1 MPDSP
6 YKRPRL
12 VSPYGAPSPGL
23 SPAGMDVVS
32 YTPDKGQDL
41 IEFFANR
48 SERARSQDEKI
59 KELRKSTESLD
70 SSLKRAQAIIES
82 QKAEVVRERSQR
94 EAMESRMKHEKE
106 LLEDVLHREM
116 DRASALQAELL
127 QAQQAKRDAE
137 LRQARLQADQSAR
150 SQRELEVQLEEAVT
164 LAEEAARKRREAET
178 QLAAAE
184 ARAEAAGTQG
194 ALSRSGD
201 GRDVELRNLRDE
213 LAAQEDAVRE
223 ARRLKD
229 HVRKSGILAEQ
240 LAASE
245 AKVRR
250 LEAVAAAH
258 NELQAQ
264 LEPQQTELR
273 LWRSALAG
281 VAGAGS
287 GAGPEAVLQL
297 LEELRGQVLT
307 LKERAGEKE
316 AEARR
321 LQEAVRAAED
331 AAKEADARLLRTQ
344 AAQSEAAAA
353 VARLERKA
361 ALLTKERDGL
371 KSILAS
377 YDEEEGGA
385 GAGTGTAQS
394 EHMREVEATNGAL
407 KAQLQVLEGEAAQS
421 VASLRAQT
429 EKLAAATERADK
441 AESQVQQ
448 LEAEADAQG
457 RQIALL
463 EERLGRGEYNPAT
476 TRVLHFVHNPE
487 TEARREADTA
497 QISQLQA
504 EAAALR
510 AELAVLK
517 SGASAS
523 DPTAPATAVAAA
535 EKTLLER
542 KVSELEKR
550 ESRLKEVFKT
560 QVSNFREA
568 CFCLFGYRVDMAS
581 QATSKGG
588 PPPTTFVLKPQH
600 ADDPQ
605 AQLLFKMDPNG
616 GMALLPNDFTTK
628 HLPRE
633 VETFITR
640 FKSIPA
646 FTANLTMEMFQK
658 QTQC

>member
-1 MPDSP
+1 
-6 YKRPRL
+6 
-12 VSPYGAPSPGL
+12 
-23 SPAGMDVVS
+23 
-32 YTPDKGQDL
+32 
-41 IEFFANR
+41 
-48 SERARSQDEKI
+48 
-59 KELRKSTESLD
+59 
-70 SSLKRAQAIIES
+70 
-82 QKAEVVRERSQR
+82 
-94 EAMESRMKHEKE
+94 MKQEKE

-116 DRASALQAELL
+116 NRASALQAELL
-127 QAQQAKRDAE
+127 QAQQAKRDADFGRERAEADQAEAAATAKRATQSLERKITVLEGQLANAASQAEESCQSLAAE
-137 LRQARLQADQSAR
+137 LRQARLQADQ
-150 SQRELEVQLEEAVT
+150 ELEVQLEEAVT

-184 ARAEAAGTQG
+184 ARAEAAVGQG
-194 ALSRSGD
+194 APSRTGD
-201 GRDVELRNLRDE
+201 GRDAELRNLREE
-213 LAAQEDAVRE
+213 LAAQEEAVRE

-240 LAASE
+240 LMASE
-245 AKVRR
+245 GKVRR

-258 NELQAQ
+258 SELQAQ
-264 LEPQQTELR
+264 VEPQQAELR

-281 VAGAGS
+281 AAGAGS
-287 GAGPEAVLQL
+287 AAGPEAVLQL
-297 LEELRGQVLT
+297 LEDLRGQVLT
-307 LKERAGEKE
+307 LKEHTGEKE

-344 AAQSEAAAA
+344 AAQSEAAGA

-361 ALLTKERDGL
+361 ALLAKERDGL

-377 YDEEEGGA
+377 YDEEEGS
-385 GAGTGTAQS
+385 AGTGTGAAQT
-394 EHMREVEATNGAL
+394 EHVRELEATNGAL
-407 KAQLQVLEGEAAQS
+407 KAQLQVLEEEAAQG

-441 AESQVQQ
+441 AESLVQR

-463 EERLGRGEYNPAT
+463 EERLGRGEFNPST

-487 TEARREADTA
+487 AEARREAEAA
-497 QISQLQA
+497 QVSQLQA

-510 AELAVLK
+510 AQLAVLQ
-517 SGASAS
+517 SSDAGASDS
-523 DPTAPATAVAAA
+523 SAPAAAVAAA
-535 EKTLLER
+535 ERTLLER

-581 QATSKGG
+581 Q
-588 PPPTTFVLKPQH
+588 
-600 ADDPQ
+600 
-605 AQLLFKMDPNG
+605 LLFKMDPNG
-616 GMALLPNDFTTK
+616 GMVLLPNEFTTK
-628 HLPRE
+628 YLHRE

-640 FKSIPA
+640 
-646 FTANLTMEMFQK
+646 
-658 QTQC
+658 